1 MRRFFLPRKI
11 LMGRPRKTTIIQ
23 QLAQEAVAQK
33 AAKVSPQ
40 KGVRQVKMRPIKLFE
55 ILITHEDYTFESRLF
70 DETGIEYVAKK
81 KGGEK

>member
-1 MRRFFLPRKI
+1 
-11 LMGRPRKTTIIQ
+11 MGRPRKQPIIQ
-23 QLAQEAVAQK
+23 LLAHEAVAQQR

-55 ILITHEDYTFESRLF
+55 ILITHEDYAFESRLF
-70 DETGIEYVAKK
+70 DEAGTEYVAKK